1 MSIITLPA
9 GLRHGAGGGMG
20 QARFDTVSQ
29 SDSSGSQQVRLLAP
43 PRWTMRLV
51 QPPNLTQTD
60 AAAWQALALQL
71 RGRVNVL
78 SAWDASRPAPLG
90 SARGS
95 LVTSGTTAAGATSLV
110 LTGATHKNLLRYPSA
125 LDNVAW
131 SKSSTSIAADAVAAP
146 DGTMTADTAL
156 VTASSSGGVFQ
167 NYAATPGV
175 AYTFS
180 FWALRSATTA
190 ANYRIF
196 DNTNLTNIA
205 AASYYAA
212 ISASAWVRV
221 SVSFT
226 APAGCVSFRCYPC
239 ADGGSAVPYGAHIW
253 GCQLEL
259 GPLTDYA
266 AAPTLRAGDWLQV
279 GTGLGSSHYCMV
291 TADAQATDA
300 GVLTV
305 AIEPPTRAAFGAATP
320 VTWDKPLA
328 YYRQQ
333 TDATTW
339 TMAPGGLSGP
349 LVTGLSLD
357 LMETWQ

>member
-60 AAAWQALALQL
+60 AAAWQSLALQL

-78 SAWDASRPAPLG
+78 AAWDASRPAPLG
-90 SARGS
+90 SARGA
-95 LVTSGTTAAGATSLV
+95 LVTSGTTPAGATSLV
-110 LTGATHKNLLRYPSA
+110 LTGATHKNLLPYPSA
-125 LDNVAW
+125 LDNAAW
-131 SKSSTSIAADAVAAP
+131 VKSSTTITANSSTAP
-146 DGTMTADTAL
+146 DGTLTADTAA
-156 VTASSSGGVFQ
+156 VVGGSVGVFRHV
-167 NYAATPGV
+167 AVTPGQT
-175 AYTFS
+175 YTFS
-180 FWALRSATTA
+180 FFALRSVE
-190 ANYRIF
+190 
-196 DNTNLTNIA
+196 A
-205 AASYYAA
+205 AASYRVYDNVSALDIVPATSYYAS
-212 ISASAWVRV
+212 ISASSWSRV
-221 SVSFT
+221 AIAFT
-226 APAGCVSFRCYPC
+226 VPPGCTSLRVYPC
-239 ADGGSAVPYGAHIW
+239 ASAGANAGAILW
-253 GCQLEL
+253 GCQLEV
-259 GPLTDYA
+259 GPLTDYG
-266 AAPTLRAGDWLQV
+266 AAPTLLAGDWLQI
-279 GTGLGSSHYCMV
+279 GAGLGSSHYCMV
-291 TADAQATDA
+291 VADAQATDA

>member
-9 GLRHGAGGGMG
+9 NLRIGAGGGMG
-20 QARFDTVSQ
+20 QVRFDTVSQ
-29 SDSSGSQQVRLLAP
+29 SDSSGAQQVRLLAP

-51 QPPNLTQTD
+51 QPANLTRAD
-60 AAAWQALALQL
+60 AAAWQAMALQL

-78 SAWDASRPAPLG
+78 AAWDHARPEPAG
-90 SARGS
+90 SARGV

-110 LTGATHKNLLRYPSA
+110 ITGAKHKNLLAYPST
-125 LDNVAW
+125 LDNGVW
-131 SKSSTSIAADAVAAP
+131 SKSSTTITADAVAAP
-146 DGTMTADTAL
+146 DGTMSADTAV

-167 NYAATPGV
+167 NYAATPGL

-180 FWALRSATTA
+180 FWALRSASTA
-190 ANYRIF
+190 ASYRVY
-196 DNTNLTNIA
+196 DNTNA
-205 AASYYAA
+205 ANVVISSYYSA

-226 APAGCVSFRCYPC
+226 APVGCVSFRCYPC
-239 ADGGSAVPYGAHIW
+239 ADGGAGVPHGASIW
-253 GCQLEL
+253 GCQLEI
-259 GPLTDYA
+259 GALTEYA
-266 AAPTLRAGDWLQV
+266 AAPTLSAGDWLQV
-279 GTGLGSSHYCMV
+279 GTGLGTSHYCMV

-305 AIEPPTRAAFGAATP
+305 AIEPPTRETFTGGTAVA
-320 VTWDKPLA
+320 WDKPLA

-339 TMAPGGLSGP
+339 SMAPGGLFGP